1 MAAASPLRKR
11 FLEDL
16 QLAGFSPR
24 TQQAYVRSVRLL
36 SEHFGKSLR
45 DVSDEDLRTYFLHIK
60 NVKKWSRSTCT
71 ISLCAIKFFVQKTLA
86 RPWTSLEFVRPAPDT
101 RLPVILSLDEVRR
114 TLAAVRLLRFRVCL
128 STIYSCGLRL
138 NEGIHLQVSDIDSA
152 RAMVHVRH
160 GKGGKDRYVPLP
172 DSTLALLRGFW
183 RTHRN
188 PVWLFPA
195 PERGAVKMT
204 VSTRPLHQSGVQ
216 HAFREALLACGIHKR
231 ASVHTLRHSWATH
244 LLDAGVNLRLIQE
257 YLGHG
262 SPATTAVYTHL
273 TATAAQAASKTINS
287 VMSGLSS

>member
-138 NEGIHLQVSDIDSA
+138 SEALHLEVGDIDA
-152 RAMVHVRH
+152 GRMFLHIRAA
-160 GKGGKDRYVPLP
+160 KGNRDRYVPLP
-172 DSTLALLRGFW
+172 QRTLLLLRQAW
-183 RTHRN
+183 KAHRHPMDVTILLLN
-188 PVWLFPA
+188 EIP
-195 PERGAVKMT
+195 GAGT
-204 VSTRPLHQSGVQ
+204 VRRV
-216 HAFREALLACGIHKR
+216 
-231 ASVHTLRHSWATH
+231 
-244 LLDAGVNLRLIQE
+244 
-257 YLGHG
+257 
-262 SPATTAVYTHL
+262 
-273 TATAAQAASKTINS
+273 
-287 VMSGLSS
+287 